1 MNQMGITNYNAI
13 SITPSGSISPI
24 PSSQFI
30 YEPNPPLS

>member
-1 MNQMGITNYNAI
+1 MGINNYNAI
-13 SITPSGSISPI
+13 SITPSANVGPI